1 MSFETSFGSSNLGY
15 HIMSDVATCGANNF
29 AHPNKGWI
37 GLKTL
42 TTWRDIDQRMD
53 ENNNENMEWMKMEWM
68 KKRLKCGR
76 DKNGLI
82 FFKDEN
88 KEGTKVEWT
97 KI

>member
-1 MSFETSFGSSNLGY
+1 
-15 HIMSDVATCGANNF
+15 
-29 AHPNKGWI
+29 
-37 GLKTL
+37 
-42 TTWRDIDQRMD
+42 
-53 ENNNENMEWMKMEWM
+53 MEWMKMEWM